1 MAEEQ
6 AEGFD
11 FVSNLNKVGTEDLQ
25 QPAPR
30 PKNNF
35 GDIMNDV
42 ADQAFKTNFAPP
54 SHKSFLDK
62 MNAPVES
69 QVGYAGPDLDMYRFQ
84 DDFNPY
90 TFNANDPSNYERW
103 TADQSW
109 GDALGKGFD
118 SFGSRFGH
126 TFKDYWKGYGR
137 MVDALFSWDMDK
149 LQPSEADM
157 IEYNWKEHKKMM
169 ENFVFIPKDED
180 DDIFSKRSVS
190 EFLGNAGFALGTFAG
205 VAVELVADLLIT
217 VGTGGPGGV
226 SFGVTAAKIF
236 GKEAVEQTVKQVGKK
251 AAKESAEQAAK
262 KGAKKSGKFFTDIM
276 EGWRVGDTSADGI
289 RASATETKVGQTSA
303 TASTAK
309 VGNESVRDWM
319 RTAFDDLGGGLDR
332 TIKSKSFGEFA
343 ENFAKGI
350 PLVGTGIRY
359 GEKIA
364 AGSKAGMSA
373 GKLTGMGLK
382 GLSRIRQEFNL
393 ASTEAAFEGV
403 STYGDTLDQMV
414 KQYKADHNGETPTAE
429 EFIRMQDLAMQA
441 SFKNYGTN
449 LAILLASNK
458 IQFGGLFSKFGVANK
473 FGKELLEDAT
483 QDYLKV
489 NRVFKSAGSGLT
501 GKAYKKNFWG
511 TYGLIG
517 QVSKDF
523 GRKQA
528 TYELGKK
535 LIKGFGKFEIA
546 EGLQENLQET
556 SNTAWKNYY
565 ASQYDN
571 ASLTLGDAF
580 GEGLGEQWSKQ
591 GLKTFLMGALTGGII
606 HGPTRLFQKGLAA
619 GQKAAMNAQYK
630 NAESNP
636 YQQHEDA
643 MDARIDLVNNAIAMM
658 SGKVK
663 KEATVL
669 AFSNAAQASI
679 DQTEAAAGNKHYE
692 YQNAK
697 DNMMLNAAIAANR
710 SGSIEMFVHALR
722 DAGIDMTAEQF
733 EAQFGTKLSETKYS
747 SPMEFMNEVADDM
760 KKYSDIVDGVR
771 KSAKNIADPF
781 MYEVGTKERMVASI
795 LHNAQEDA
803 IKIIA
808 LNKMKAIRADE
819 RAEAVSKDLMSIA
832 GLANSSEH
840 ALRVLTNPEMFVSE
854 IGTMQSDILLLTEQL
869 KDENLTPELKADI
882 KQQIKDK
889 KEELKIYEEWM
900 SYWENRE
907 VITRV
912 SDPKTGEV
920 AEKKEIVKDTYVGRK
935 FKREKIDP
943 KRGGRRKKLRG
954 KAKKQARKESATQED
969 AWNLHDDTVINTFRK
984 FINLRNKKAGINAE
998 VSEEDLRSG
1007 FEKIIDFIRL
1017 DQDAKDYM
1025 KAVDSLYN
1033 PEYYR
1038 QVVQRMADGKFKKE
1052 LLDWT
1057 FGIENAINQQVNIY
1071 ALQAVSKNPEEYLM
1085 EGDSIDAKFQVLM
1098 QDIYNEFESA
1108 VLSSDAYKNIIMIT
1122 MDETMG
1128 TDQYNLAIESIK
1140 EIEKSLRDV
1149 ALRLERKFN
1158 PDSFEDIS
1166 DEEYKKFKA
1175 DKTVSEQT
1183 KDILAQKIFSGEV
1196 LSEKQSEVH
1205 DFFKEDITKR
1215 VQTLKDAVA
1224 KKRDQKRTKT
1234 KTYDE
1239 SAEKVT
1245 KGRAGTALY
1254 ILDTDDRNSDDIV
1267 QYYGVQDMSN
1277 GNLAQVVQKA
1287 IQNPQTHPYVKQ
1299 ALKSLLPFIN
1309 PNHKIEFNSE
1319 QTYAPGYYDVGNK
1332 MVIMDPTIA
1341 DLGMSFEG
1349 ILLHE
1354 LIHSLTSTELE
1365 NAPNGEFATTVKDL
1379 LDHSRDF
1386 LSKTGVDI
1394 DFYGFTNVHEFLA
1407 EAYSNPE
1414 FQAELQKI
1422 PSKYGQQSVWQDFL
1436 ALLSDFL
1443 KRAFNI
1449 NMQQSVLD
1457 DVFRV
1462 VEDHIGAT
1470 PAGLAKRRLVQ
1481 AGQFS
1486 TEQVQAMT
1494 REEAISNAV
1503 NAGLVTTAEL
1513 EMFNQPKEE
1522 ISDEDWNNWTTKQ
1535 EVSDEI
1541 LKSLAQKNVNKQK
1554 LTRRES
1560 SIYNTNKDRVDAIE
1574 AEFKK
1579 ETNVEGE
1586 YSPGFQEGLGWYVQK
1601 GGTPITE
1608 ANTVDE
1614 NGEPKV
1620 SVFNTKEEA
1629 EKYIEQITQK
1639 TAEESKEEPVVDD
1652 VEPADSE
1659 MEDGFIEGVMA
1670 GQPANPVED
1679 VKETAAVKPA
1689 TFNVFGDSEQGFEV
1703 RTATDVPVITGIPT
1717 LEEAQGLR
1725 DQYINNRANIDFAMK
1740 FLGST
1745 EGEFNEWSEDLSLF
1759 LDRAVVA
1766 LNDYNKTAENKVDTL
1781 EEYNLLP
1788 KGRKE
1793 LQVIKESVEQGLTVA
1808 EVETEEADKKERAI
1822 TEGIQT
1828 QLFETTSSET
1838 AGQALTLE
1846 SIQNLNNRLESLKQ
1860 KEEPQPKKDASLEER
1875 KDYLDRV
1882 GYLIDEGNDGTFDVV
1897 DRTEGYEVISD
1908 HRTSLEEAVKAAEEH
1923 HAGKKKSAKFT
1934 APAEGVTE
1942 DSILNKL
1949 KDIHGCTK

>member
-11 FVSNLNKVGTEDLQ
+11 FISNLNSVGSEDLQ
-25 QPAPR
+25 KPAPR
-30 PKNNF
+30 PKSNF
-35 GDIMNDV
+35 GDVMNNI
-42 ADQAFKTNFAPP
+42 ADEAFKTNFAPP
-54 SHKSFLDK
+54 AHKSFLDK
-62 MNAPVES
+62 MNEPVAS
-69 QVGYAGPDLDMYRFQ
+69 QVGYAGPELDMYRFQ
-84 DDFNPY
+84 DDFNSF
-90 TFNANDPSNYERW
+90 TFNPNDPSNYERW
-103 TADQSW
+103 TSDQSW

-137 MVDALFSWDMDK
+137 MVDALFSWDIDK

-157 IEYNWKEHKKMM
+157 IDYNWKEHKKMM

-205 VAVELVADLLIT
+205 IAVELVADLLIT
-217 VGTGGPGGV
+217 VGTGGAGAA
-226 SFGVTAAKIF
+226 SFGGTAARVI
-236 GKEAVEQTVKQVGKK
+236 GKEAVEQTGKK
-251 AAKESAEQAAK
+251 MAKEVGEQAVK
-262 KGAKKSGKFFTDIM
+262 KGTKKTTTKSGKFFTDLA
-276 EGWRVGDTSADGI
+276 EGWKLGDTSADGL
-289 RASATETKVGQTSA
+289 RANA
-303 TASTAK
+303 TAEKINQASNSAGAAK
-309 VGNESVRDWM
+309 VGNTSVRDWM

-332 TIKSKSFGEFA
+332 TIQSKSFGEFA

-373 GKLTGMGLK
+373 GQLTGMGLK

-414 KQYKADHNGETPTAE
+414 KQYKADHDGEPPTAE
-429 EFIRMQDLAMQA
+429 EFIRMQDIAMTA

-449 LAILLASNK
+449 LAILLGTNK

-483 QDYLKV
+483 EDYLKV

-501 GKAYKKNFWG
+501 GKGYKKGFWG

-535 LIKGFGKFEIA
+535 LVKDFGKFQIT

-565 ASQYDN
+565 ASQFDN
-571 ASLTLGDAF
+571 VSMTLGDAF
-580 GEGLGEQWSKQ
+580 SDGLGEQWSKQ

-606 HGPTRLFQKGLAA
+606 HGPTRLFQKGLGAA
-619 GQKAAMNAQYK
+619 QKAAMNAQYK

-663 KEATVL
+663 KEDSVI
-669 AFSNAAQASI
+669 AFANAAQAGI
-679 DQTEAAAGNKHYE
+679 DQTEASAANMQYE

-697 DNMMLNAAIAANR
+697 DNMILNAALAANR

-722 DAGIDMTAEQF
+722 DAGMDMTAEQF
-733 EAQFGTKLSETKYS
+733 EAQFGAKLSETKYS
-747 SPMEFMNEVADDM
+747 SPMEFMNDVADDVQ
-760 KKYSDIVDGVR
+760 KYSNMVDDVR
-771 KSAKNIADPF
+771 KSAKNLADPF

-808 LNKMKAIRADE
+808 LNKMKALRADE
-819 RAEAVSKDLMSIA
+819 RAESVSKELMSIA

-840 ALRVLTNPEMFVSE
+840 ALRVLTNPEMFISE
-854 IGTMQSDILLLTEQL
+854 IGTMQSDILLLNEQL
-869 KDENLTPELKADI
+869 NEEGLTPELKADI

-889 KEELKIYEEWM
+889 KEELKIYEEWL
-900 SYWENRE
+900 SYWEDRE
-907 VITRV
+907 VVTRV
-912 SDPKTGEV
+912 SDTKTGEV
-920 AEKKEIVKDTYVGRK
+920 AEKKETVKDTYVGRK
-935 FKREKIDP
+935 FKRLKIDP

-954 KAKKQARKESATQED
+954 KAKKQKRKDSATQED
-969 AWNLHDDTVINTFRK
+969 AWNLHDDVVINTFRK

-998 VSEEDLRSG
+998 VSEQDLRSG

-1033 PEYYR
+1033 PEYYQ

-1057 FGIENAINQQVNIY
+1057 LGIENAINQQVNIY
-1071 ALQAVSKNPEEYLM
+1071 ALRAVSNNPEKYLM
-1085 EGDSIDAKFQVLM
+1085 QGDDVDAAFQVLM
-1098 QDIYNEFESA
+1098 QEIYDEFESA
-1108 VLSSDAYKNIIMIT
+1108 VLTSDAYKNLIMIT
-1122 MDETMG
+1122 VNENLG

-1140 EIEKSLRDV
+1140 EIEKALRDV
-1149 ALRLERKFN
+1149 SLRLERKYN
-1158 PDSFEDIS
+1158 PQSFEDIS
-1166 DEEYKKFKA
+1166 DEIYKKFKE
-1175 DKTVSEQT
+1175 DKVVDEQT
-1183 KDILAQKIFSGEV
+1183 KDIIAQKMFSGEP
-1196 LSEKQSEVH
+1196 LSERQSEIES
-1205 DFFKEDITKR
+1205 FFKDDIKKR
-1215 VQTLKDAVA
+1215 TDILKEAVA
-1224 KKRDQKRTKT
+1224 KNRESKRTKT

-1239 SAEKVT
+1239 SSQKIT
-1245 KGRAGTALY
+1245 RGRAGTARY
-1254 ILDTDDRNSDDIV
+1254 ILDTDDRNFDDV
-1267 QYYGVQDMSN
+1267 VNYYGIKDMSS
-1277 GNLAQVVQKA
+1277 GSLVSVVQKA
-1287 IQNPQTHPYVKQ
+1287 IENPQTHPYVKE
-1299 ALKSLLPFIN
+1299 ALRNFLPFIN
-1309 PNHKIEFNSE
+1309 PAHKIEFNSE
-1319 QTYAPGYYDVGNK
+1319 QTYAPGYYDVANK
-1332 MVIMDPTIA
+1332 MIIMDPTIA

-1354 LIHSLTSTELE
+1354 LTHYMTSTELE
-1365 NAPNGEFATTVKDL
+1365 NAPNGEFSKAVKDL
-1379 LDHSRDF
+1379 LDHARDF
-1386 LSKTGVDI
+1386 LSKAGVDI

-1422 PSKYGQQSVWQDFL
+1422 PSKSGEQSVWQDFL

-1457 DVFRV
+1457 DIFTL

-1470 PAGLAKRRLVQ
+1470 PAGLSKRRLVS

-1494 REEAISNAV
+1494 NEEAVSNAV
-1503 NAGLVTTAEL
+1503 NSGVVSTEEL
-1513 EMFNQPKEE
+1513 AMFNQAKEEVSDEEWGKWSTEQE
-1522 ISDEDWNNWTTKQ
+1522 ISDER
-1535 EVSDEI
+1535 
-1541 LKSLAQKNVNKQK
+1541 LKSIAQKNTKKEK

-1560 SIYNTNKDRVDAIE
+1560 SMYTANKDRIDAIE
-1574 AEFKK
+1574 AELNKD
-1579 ETNVEGE
+1579 TNVEGE
-1586 YSPGFQEGLGWYVQK
+1586 YSAAFQDGFGWFVQK
-1601 GGTPITE
+1601 GGNPITE
-1608 ANTVDE
+1608 ANTTDQ
-1614 NGEPKV
+1614 NGEP
-1620 SVFNTKEEA
+1620 SVLQFGSKQEA
-1629 EKYIEQITQK
+1629 EKYIEQLTQK
-1639 TAEESKEEPVVDD
+1639 TTQETQEQTFADEADPSDD
-1652 VEPADSE
+1652 Q
-1659 MEDGFIEGVMA
+1659 MEDGFIEGIMA
-1670 GQPANPVED
+1670 GQPVNPVED
-1679 VKETAAVKPA
+1679 AAEAKQEKLA
-1689 TFNVFGDSEQGFEV
+1689 FNVFGDSDQGFEI
-1703 RTATDVPVITGIPT
+1703 RTAGDLLVMSGIPT
-1717 LEEAQGLR
+1717 LEEAESLR
-1725 DQYINNRANIDFAMK
+1725 DEFLNDRDNIEFATK
-1740 FLGST
+1740 FLGET
-1745 EGEFNEWSEDLSLF
+1745 EGQFNEYSEDLSLF
-1759 LDRAVVA
+1759 LDRAKTA
-1766 LNDYNKTAENKVDTL
+1766 LNLHNETVDTPVA
-1781 EEYNLLP
+1781 NLRDYFSLP

-1793 LQVIKESVEQGLTVA
+1793 LNTIKESVEQGLTVD
-1808 EVETEEADKKERAI
+1808 EVENQEQERKERAI
-1822 TEGIQT
+1822 QEGVQT
-1828 QLFETTSSET
+1828 NLFETTSSET
-1838 AGQALTLE
+1838 AGQTLTLE
-1846 SIQNLNNRLESLKQ
+1846 SIQNLNLRLERVKG
-1860 KEEPQPKKDASLEER
+1860 KDAPEVKKDAPLEEK
-1875 KDYLDRV
+1875 KDFLEKM
-1882 GYLIDEGNDGTFDVV
+1882 GYSIIEGNDGTFDVL
-1897 DRTEGYEVISD
+1897 DPETEVIAD
-1908 HRTSLEEAVKAAEEH
+1908 YRNSLEESVNAAEEH
-1923 HAGKKKSAKFT
+1923 YNSTKKSTKFT
-1934 APAEGVTE
+1934 DAGAQLTE
-1942 DSILNKL
+1942 DRILDKL
-1949 KDIHGCTK
+1949 KHIHGCTK